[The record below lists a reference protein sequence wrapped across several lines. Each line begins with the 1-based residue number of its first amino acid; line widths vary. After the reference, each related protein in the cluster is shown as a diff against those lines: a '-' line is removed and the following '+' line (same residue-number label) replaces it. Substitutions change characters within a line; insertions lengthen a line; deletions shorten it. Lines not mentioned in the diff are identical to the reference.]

1 MKEYRVPDS
10 NVVIEKGTPIIIS
23 VLGLHMDPK
32 YYPEPEKFDPERFT
46 DEEKIK
52 RHKYTYLPFG
62 EGLHQCLGKIFHHF
76 FYHATIFTL
85 LKIFFFFFC
94 SRFKIFIDSN

>member
-1 MKEYRVPDS
+1 MFSLKETLRKYPPVPLLLRKCVKEYRVPDS

-76 FYHATIFTL
+76 FIVT
-85 LKIFFFFFC
+85 
-94 SRFKIFIDSN
+94 